1 MAMNVTALSS
11 TASGMAIDSEYQRI
25 IRELRAL
32 GIEPT
37 GNKSTDKA
45 TLEAAKSAQ
54 QAQKNQEVQNT
65 QFVSKTQ
72 DSEKAGA
79 ESSQDTLKNDATIQ
93 AQQMT
98 GATQIAEFNKY
109 KLLGLY

>member
-1 MAMNVTALSS
+1 MSMNVSALS
-11 TASGMAIDSEYQRI
+11 ASAGYAIDSEYQRI
-25 IRELRAL
+25 LRELRAL

-37 GNKSTDKA
+37 GNKATDKA
-45 TLEAAKSAQ
+45 KLEEAKATKQ
-54 QAQKNQEVQNT
+54 TQEVQNT
-65 QFVSKTQ
+65 QPVNETQGTEKTR
-72 DSEKAGA
+72 A
-79 ESSQDTLKNDATIQ
+79 ESSQDNIKNDSTIQ

>member
-1 MAMNVTALSS
+1 MSMNISALSGTS
-11 TASGMAIDSEYQRI
+11 SGVAIDSEYQRI

-45 TLEAAKSAQ
+45 KLEEATSSQKAQ
-54 QAQKNQEVQNT
+54 QTQQTQNV
-65 QFVSKTQ
+65 QFVSKTE
-72 DSEKAGA
+72 DTENAGA
-79 ESSQDTLKNDATIQ
+79 ESSQDNLKNDMSIQ

-98 GATQIAEFNKY
+98 GATQISDYNKY
-109 KLLGLY
+109 KILGLY